1 MHHFTPSL
9 QSLPGKWIAFE
20 PLSILIK
27 LPLLRGVRIVKCLI
41 RPVNYNTAHCFSLF
55 NYPCFH
61 WLKQPSSHLGLVRPK
76 LTRETKGWPA
86 SRGQHASLANAG
98 PGRPSE
104 RSFYQQEM
112 VFLGRWNGKSVV
124 MQGQK
129 MEVQNGFQLPL
140 LIPVTRNQTVET

>member
-55 NYPCFH
+55 NYPHFH

-76 LTRETKGWPA
+76 LTRETKGWPPN
-86 SRGQHASLANAG
+86 RGQHAPSANAG

-104 RSFYQQEM
+104 SFPPARDSISQELEWEVCAHARM
-112 VFLGRWNGKSVV
+112 KDGDAAWFSTSLANTLTKS
-124 MQGQK
+124 
-129 MEVQNGFQLPL
+129 PT
-140 LIPVTRNQTVET
+140 P